1 MLLSSSNNIKDAKNS
16 SANSDITLAVR
27 RALVLSA
34 VAAAGTGVLSV
45 PAYAQEQSATAG
57 GDEVPT
63 QTVTVTGSR
72 IRRVDTETASP
83 VYTIDN
89 TTIQQSGVSTVG
101 ELIMQLP
108 SINGAATNPSV
119 NNGGGFGESYIE
131 LRGLDAK
138 RTVILIDGRRV
149 GLIGDPGSL
158 TSAVDVNQIPL
169 AIIDHVEVLK
179 EGAGAIYGSDAIA
192 GVVNFIT
199 RKDVQ
204 GLEINADYGRTTADD
219 GGHNQVNITMGEQS
233 DKFSFMLSGRYQK
246 QDAVSEGDRSFSKFA
261 LYDYSHSVSQG
272 GSSRSPTG
280 RIYIPAT
287 AGVQNGFGNGSFAT
301 GCPSGSVTKI
311 AGAAGAT
318 SADFRCFN
326 TSGSPNDFYNYAPIN
341 LLETPQER
349 GSLFAKA
356 NYKINDHVEAYTNF
370 LYNRTASGF
379 QEAALPYDATADNV
393 VISQYSMYNPFG
405 TSFGGQSAADA
416 ANPNALFRLLGLG
429 PRASNTVSTSEIA
442 SFGLKGDLFDTGW
455 NWDAYSKYGRIDQV
469 AQVSGYFFSNQLQQ
483 ALGPS
488 ALVGGVPTCLSAPLA
503 QGGQAIS
510 GCTPI
515 DIFAVND
522 LAVSSPAQQA
532 AFKAIS
538 TGYTT
543 EHIYD
548 TREFDL
554 DLNGKIV
561 TLPAGDLQG
570 SVGAQ
575 YLWQEGRFSADQIV
589 QSQPPLYNTCEISQE
604 TCTGNSRLHYSNTD
618 VYGELF
624 APLLKDLP
632 GVKALNVDFGI
643 RFSDYSD
650 FSSTAKAQFKVEY
663 RPISDLLLRGTFSQ
677 VYRAPTVQDLAQAPV
692 QSSTGF
698 VDPCNG
704 LTAAMV
710 AANPNY
716 AKACVGVPLNGSFQE
731 GDAQIS
737 GELRSNPNLK
747 PEQGEVVTGGFVWD
761 PEFLQGFST
770 SVDYWHYRINNVL
783 TQLDPTFSS
792 NQCLAT
798 GSSFYC
804 GLAVRYPANA
814 GSNAGQIQLYL
825 QPTENVGVLE
835 TDGFDIGFK
844 YAVRN
849 TPIGSWRFSADF
861 THVDSF
867 TNIPFA
873 GADPL
878 QYAGTFSKQFGN
890 DTKWRGLV
898 SASWG
903 WQGFEALL
911 TEQWIGKL
919 AIPDG
924 DPGPG
929 DTSVA
934 IPNIYYTNVEVGY
947 NFPTNT
953 HVMFGIQ
960 NAFNRQPPIFYQN
973 NVTNANTDVSTYDVL
988 GRRWYVG
995 FTQKF

>member
-1 MLLSSSNNIKDAKNS
+1 MLHSRNNIKDAKNP
-16 SANSDITLAVR
+16 SANSEINQAVR

-34 VAAAGTGVLSV
+34 MAAAGTSV
-45 PAYAQEQSATAG
+45 MSLPAYAQEQSATAG

-89 TTIQQSGVSTVG
+89 STIQQSGVSTVG

-149 GLIGDPGSL
+149 GLIGDPGSA

-204 GLEINADYGRTTADD
+204 GLEINANYGRTTADD
-219 GGHNQVNITMGEQS
+219 GAHHDVNVTMGETT

-246 QDAVSEGDRSFSKFA
+246 QDAVSEGDRSFSQFA
-261 LYDYSHSVSQG
+261 LYDYSHTVSKG
-272 GSSRSPTG
+272 GSSRTPTG
-280 RIYIPAT
+280 RITVPAT
-287 AGVQNGFGNGSFAT
+287 GGVVTGFPDGSFAG
-301 GCPSGSVTKI
+301 GCSTITKISGSP
-311 AGAAGAT
+311 GT
-318 SADFRCFN
+318 STGDFRCFN
-326 TSGSPNDFYNYAPIN
+326 AGGPNDDHYNYAPIN

-370 LYNRTASGF
+370 LYNRTTSGF
-379 QEAALPYDATADNV
+379 QEAALPLDAVADNV
-393 VISQYSMYNPFG
+393 VISKNSMYNPFG
-405 TSFGGQSAADA
+405 IDFGGNSG
-416 ANPNALFRLLGLG
+416 ANPNALYRLLGLG
-429 PRASNTVSTSEIA
+429 PRFSNTASTSEIA
-442 SFGLKGDLFDTGW
+442 SFGVKGDLFNTGW
-455 NWDAYSKYGRIDQV
+455 QWDAYSKYGRIDQV
-469 AQVSGYFFSNQLQQ
+469 SQVSGYFFSDKLSQ

-488 ALVGGVPTCLSAPLA
+488 MSVGGVPTCVGTP
-503 QGGQAIS
+503 GDPTTAIS

-515 DIFAVND
+515 DIFTVND
-522 LAVSSPAQQA
+522 PAVTGPAQAAQQA
-532 AFKAIS
+532 AFKQIS

-554 DLNGKIV
+554 DLNGKVV

-575 YLWQEGRFSADQIV
+575 YVWQEGRFSADQIV
-589 QSQPPLYNTCEISQE
+589 QSLPPLYNTCEISQE

-632 GVKALNVDFGI
+632 LVKALNVDFGI

-650 FSSTAKAQFKVEY
+650 FSSTAKAQIKVEY
-663 RPISDLLLRGTFSQ
+663 RPISDVLLRGTFSQ
-677 VYRAPTVQDLAQAPV
+677 IYRAPTVQDLAQAPV
-692 QSSTGF
+692 QSSSGY

-716 AKACVGVPLNGSFQE
+716 AKACVGVPTNGSFQE
-731 GDAQIS
+731 QDAQIS

-747 PEQGEVVTGGFVWD
+747 PEQGEVVTGGIVWD

-770 SVDYWHYRINNVL
+770 SLDYWHYRINNVL
-783 TQLDPTFSS
+783 TQLDPNFSS
-792 NQCLAT
+792 QQCLNT

-804 GLAVRYPANA
+804 GLAIRYNGGPN
-814 GSNAGQIQLYL
+814 SGQIQLYL

-835 TDGFDIGFK
+835 TDGVDLGFK
-844 YAVRN
+844 YAVRK

-861 THVDSF
+861 THVNSF

-873 GADPL
+873 GAAPV
-878 QYAGTFSKQFGN
+878 QYAGTYSRQYGN

-919 AIPDG
+919 NIPTG
-924 DPGPG
+924 DPSAPPL
-929 DTSVA
+929 SSNLA
-934 IPNIYYTNVEVGY
+934 IPNIYYTNAEVGY

-960 NAFNRQPPIFYQN
+960 NAFNRQPPLFYQN